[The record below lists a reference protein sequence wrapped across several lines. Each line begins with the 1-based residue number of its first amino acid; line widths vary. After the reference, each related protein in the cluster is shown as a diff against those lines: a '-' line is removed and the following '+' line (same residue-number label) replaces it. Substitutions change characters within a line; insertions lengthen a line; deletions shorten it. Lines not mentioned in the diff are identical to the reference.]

1 MRVLLTTYGSRG
13 DTEPMAALAV
23 ALQAQGAEAVV
34 CAPPDQEFIDLLARA
49 GVPFAP
55 AFMGVRDWISVAGKP
70 PMDLPK
76 RASQMAFAQLGAI
89 NRATQGCD
97 LIVGTGLMP
106 SCIASQA
113 LAEQKGIPYAQA
125 IFCPLLLP
133 SDHHAPFAYPGHP
146 LPPEMTDNRA
156 LWSHNITVMNALFGE
171 AADGVRTAVGL
182 PAVGNI
188 RDHVFTDLPLLASD
202 PTLWPWAP
210 TELCEAVQT
219 GAWIL
224 PDDRPLPEGLDAFLE
239 AGQPPVYVGFGSMA
253 MAASQDA
260 ARAAISAARANDRR
274 VVLAG
279 GWAGFTLTDD
289 SADAFLV
296 GDVNQQA
303 LFPRVAA
310 AVHHGGA
317 GTTTAAARAG
327 APQVIIPQVVD
338 QPFWATRVAA
348 LGIGVAHD
356 GPTPTVESLK
366 AALEIALGPE
376 TQARAAETAPMIR
389 SDGAMVAAKHLL
401 DRVRR

>member
-146 LPPEMTDNRA
+146 LPPEATDNRA
-156 LWSHNITVMNALFGE
+156 LWSHNITAMNALFGE

-366 AALEIALGPE
+366 ATLEIALGPE